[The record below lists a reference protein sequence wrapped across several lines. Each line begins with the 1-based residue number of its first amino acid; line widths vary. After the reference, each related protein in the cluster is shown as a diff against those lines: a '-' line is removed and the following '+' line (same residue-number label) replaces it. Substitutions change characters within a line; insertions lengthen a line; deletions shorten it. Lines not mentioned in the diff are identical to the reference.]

1 MTTVFVDTV
10 YWVAT
15 VRPNDQWKDP
25 ARRAK
30 ESLGNVRLLTT
41 DEVLAEF
48 LASLSDGGEHIRRQ
62 AVGFVRA
69 ILDNPNVTVL
79 PQSRDSFL
87 AGMQLYEQRPD
98 KKYSLTD
105 CISMNA
111 MKHESVNKIL
121 TNDHHFA
128 QEGFVVLMQKGKGKS
143 SRES

>member
-1 MTTVFVDTV
+1 MITVFADTV

-15 VRPNDQWKDP
+15 VRPNDQWKEA
-25 ARRAK
+25 ARRAR

-41 DEVLAEF
+41 DEVLTEF
-48 LASLSDGGEHIRRQ
+48 LASLSGGPEHVRRQ
-62 AVGFVRA
+62 AVNMVRA

-87 AGMQLYEQRPD
+87 GGIQLYERRPD

-111 MKHESVNKIL
+111 MKSKSVDKIL

-128 QEGFVVLMQKGKGKS
+128 QEGFVVLMNRRQEEG
-143 SRES
+143 

>member
-1 MTTVFVDTV
+1 MTTVFADTV

-15 VRPNDQWKDP
+15 VLPKDPWKEP

-41 DEVLAEF
+41 DEVLIEF
-48 LASLSDGGEHIRRQ
+48 LAFLSHYGERIRRQ
-62 AVGFVRA
+62 AVTMVRA
-69 ILDNPNVTVL
+69 ILDNANVTVL

-98 KKYSLTD
+98 KKYSPTD

-128 QEGFVVLMQKGKGKS
+128 QEGFVVLMNGKRG
-143 SRES
+143 RES